1 MEVGRRMRRFGRGGQ
16 NTLLPLRVT
25 HLSNTLSCW
34 YCDFKS
40 SAFNEP
46 LFRLGRRH
54 ARCLRV
60 WFSVGVG
67 FSLTAVVGVTLI
79 LIWELAHAL
88 HLCGGN
94 AQLGSILSG
103 SFFGFP
109 SSDSKLSISLADLG
123 YMCVAT
129 IVSVSAHEF
138 GHALA
143 AASSEG
149 IPIEYVAV
157 FFAVLFPGA
166 LVAFNREMLQAL
178 PRPAALR
185 VYSAGIWHNAALCAI
200 CALALLLLPLIF
212 YPFYIHGESPMVLEV
227 SSTSPFSGF
236 LSPGDLIVSFDGVRI
251 HSAKEWMEMTTL
263 FDEQTF
269 QDWKHNTNSKG
280 LMRVDG
286 KKGYCVPSSLVEKSK
301 LIQLLDNQTTCAKEL
316 TAFETISCL
325 GSSSLDDSNRE
336 DSHENRKSIHC
347 LTAKDIVKL
356 EKCGD
361 GWVKTGGNKSSCQCS
376 EEEYCLT
383 PVQMPGLTWVEITYS
398 RPYSPGCRQHGGK
411 SFLGVKGS
419 ELGEMGC
426 GGTFVFI
433 GDITSMAHSIWLTA
447 YQPRWLF
454 SFGAYLP
461 NLVEKLLMCTF
472 HVSLTLVLLNSL
484 PVCSLTIVYFLD
496 GESILEVTLC
506 FSSLLSPRQRRV
518 CLESCLLG
526 GTLVFIITSLRSF
539 FLTIW

>member
-25 HLSNTLSCW
+25 QLSNTLSCW

-46 LFRLGRRH
+46 LFRLGRPH

-67 FSLTAVVGVTLI
+67 FSLTALVGVTL
-79 LIWELAHAL
+79 
-88 HLCGGN
+88 
-94 AQLGSILSG
+94 
-103 SFFGFP
+103 
-109 SSDSKLSISLADLG
+109 DSKLSISLADLG

-129 IVSVSAHEF
+129 IVSVSVHEF

-143 AASSEG
+143 AASEG
-149 IPIEYVAV
+149 IPMEYVAV

-166 LVAFNREMLQAL
+166 LVAFNYEMLQAL

-200 CALALLLLPLIF
+200 CAFALLLLPLIF

-251 HSAKEWMEMTTL
+251 HSAKDWMEMTTL

-269 QDWKHNTNSKG
+269 QDWKHNSNSKG
-280 LMRVDG
+280 LMRADG
-286 KKGYCVPSSLVEKSK
+286 KKGYCVPSSLIEESK
-301 LIQLLDNQTTCAKEL
+301 LSQLLDNQITCAKEL
-316 TAFETISCL
+316 TAFETIYCL

-347 LTAKDIVKL
+347 LTAKDIVNR

-361 GWVKTGGNKSSCQCS
+361 GWVKPGGNKSSCQCS
-376 EEEYCLT
+376 EEESCLT

-398 RPYSPGCRQHGGK
+398 SPYSPGCRQHGGK
-411 SFLGVKGS
+411 LSLGAKGS

-433 GDITSMAHSIWLTA
+433 GDITSVAHSIWLTA

-461 NLVEKLLMCTF
+461 YLVEKLSMWTF
-472 HVSLTLVLLNSL
+472 HVSLTLLLLNSL
-484 PVCSLTIVYFLD
+484 PFSDPGNTWQVYFLD

-526 GTLVFIITSLRSF
+526 GTLVFIITLLRIF
-539 FLTIW
+539 FLTI

>member
-1 MEVGRRMRRFGRGGQ
+1 MEVGRRMRR
-16 NTLLPLRVT
+16 T
-25 HLSNTLSCW
+25 
-34 YCDFKS
+34 Y
-40 SAFNEP
+40 
-46 LFRLGRRH
+46 
-54 ARCLRV
+54 
-60 WFSVGVG
+60 FSVV
-67 FSLTAVVGVTLI
+67 FNNPTCQSLASGCFHILVTDI
-79 LIWELAHAL
+79 LH
-88 HLCGGN
+88 
-94 AQLGSILSG
+94 
-103 SFFGFP
+103 
-109 SSDSKLSISLADLG
+109 DSKLSISLADLG
-123 YMCVAT
+123 YVCVAT

-149 IPIEYVAV
+149 LPMEYVAV

-166 LVAFNREMLQAL
+166 LVAFNHEMLQAL
-178 PRPAALR
+178 LRPAALR

-200 CALALLLLPLIF
+200 CALALLFLPLIF

-236 LSPGDLIVSFDGVRI
+236 LSPGDLIVSFHGVQI
-251 HSAKEWMEMTTL
+251 HSAKEWMEMTAL

-269 QDWKHNTNSKG
+269 QDWKHNSNSKG

-286 KKGYCVPSSLVEKSK
+286 KKGYCVPSSLIEESK

-316 TAFETISCL
+316 TAFETFSCL

-336 DSHENRKSIHC
+336 DSHENRKSIHY

-376 EEEYCLT
+376 EVETYCYPQSGEAFGVHISCLSNLSASQR
-383 PVQMPGLTWVEITYS
+383 PAAREMHMRLGRYPIGLGNTW
-398 RPYSPGCRQHGGK
+398 Q
-411 SFLGVKGS
+411 
-419 ELGEMGC
+419 
-426 GGTFVFI
+426 
-433 GDITSMAHSIWLTA
+433 
-447 YQPRWLF
+447 
-454 SFGAYLP
+454 
-461 NLVEKLLMCTF
+461 
-472 HVSLTLVLLNSL
+472 
-484 PVCSLTIVYFLD
+484 VYFLD

-518 CLESCLLG
+518 CLESCLFG
-526 GTLVFIITSLRSF
+526 GTLVFIITSLRIF